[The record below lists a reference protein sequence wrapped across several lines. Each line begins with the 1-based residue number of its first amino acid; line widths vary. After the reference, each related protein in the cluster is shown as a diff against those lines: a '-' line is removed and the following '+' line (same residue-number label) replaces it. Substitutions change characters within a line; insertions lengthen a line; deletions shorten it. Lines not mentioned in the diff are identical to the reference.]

1 MESDGFTLVK
11 RSRKRRLK
19 SKNCATLQSTM
30 QTESESDCCVNL
42 SGVIQQVSTEDS
54 DFCEKLCKVVL
65 DQRIQQI
72 VCYGIGRLGS
82 CKLAQYQFA
91 VLVNILQRSPH
102 LQKCL
107 VFDPILTR
115 AERDYISNYMELL
128 PDNDMCCRRV
138 VCNTLFYMIH
148 SSKRMYDNILK
159 SNWDQL
165 KFCSIIGNSFQSY
178 LLHSTSTSL
187 INQVPHL
194 FKSSEHSVEDELPAF
209 RSYQNVFNNTVA
221 IRFLPSVN
229 SESCFLETLPVD
241 TSQDGLEIISGFK
254 V

>member
-30 QTESESDCCVNL
+30 QTESESECCVNL

-102 LQKCL
+102 LQ
-107 VFDPILTR
+107 
-115 AERDYISNYMELL
+115 N
-128 PDNDMCCRRV
+128 
-138 VCNTLFYMIH
+138 
-148 SSKRMYDNILK
+148 KRMYDNILK